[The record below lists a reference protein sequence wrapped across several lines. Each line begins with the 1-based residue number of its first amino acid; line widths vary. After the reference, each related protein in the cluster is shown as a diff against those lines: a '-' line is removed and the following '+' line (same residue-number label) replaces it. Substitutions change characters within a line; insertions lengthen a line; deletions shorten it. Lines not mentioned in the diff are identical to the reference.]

1 MNSEDFL
8 KDLKKGIKSGFN
20 SGRKTAL
27 TVSISILFFIL
38 ISLSTNIGYSTQMFS
53 AGIEYWLPAISLS
66 VTGLYLNGGVSEIIL
81 NLVYSVLIGIIVTNT
96 YIQFRNSGTRAR
108 NFSGIAPGFLIAGC
122 AGCGIGLLNLT
133 GLTGVVAVL
142 PFQGTLIKL
151 TGVILLIYFIAD
163 IGKPELCTI
172 PS

>member
-1 MNSEDFL
+1 MNPEDFL
-8 KDLKKGIKSGFN
+8 KDLKKGTKSGFI
-20 SGRKTAL
+20 SGKRAAL

-38 ISLSTNIGYSTQMFS
+38 IALSTSIGYSTQMFS
-53 AGIEYWLPAISLS
+53 AGIEYWLPAISFT
-66 VTGLYLNGGVSEIIL
+66 VTGLYFNGGLTEIIL
-81 NLVYSVLIGIIVTNT
+81 NLVYSVLIGIIATNT
-96 YIQFRNSGTRAR
+96 FIQFRNTGIRAR

-122 AGCGIGLLNLT
+122 TGCGIGLLSLA

-151 TGVILLIYFIAD
+151 AGIILLIYFIAD